1 MMAEGARCVRM
12 GQESARRARMVRG
25 SARCVRMGQGG
36 ARLSVICYCGK

>member
-12 GQESARRARMVRG
+12 GQESARRARM
-25 SARCVRMGQGG
+25 GQGG

>member
-12 GQESARRARMVRG
+12 GQESARR
-25 SARCVRMGQGG
+25 VRMGQGG